1 MTTYVLYLVDMFFIN
16 QTIDIPFSTNYTPL
30 LVGLFQMQQMELF
43 KRKQASPSYNYMF
56 RYIDDILSQNNS
68 KIGDDVEGIYRI
80 ELELHDTAH
89 TVRFAPHLCLHFDI

>member
-1 MTTYVLYLVDMFFIN
+1 
-16 QTIDIPFSTNYTPL
+16 
-30 LVGLFQMQQMELF
+30 MQQMELF
-43 KRKQASPSYNYMF
+43 ERKQASPSYNYMF